1 MASLIP
7 TPDLHSR
14 LPLLIDTDCGI
25 DDAQALIAAL
35 RDTKR
40 TNILALTTVSG
51 NTCVKNAT
59 SDVCA
64 CLDAT
69 DRTDVLVYEGC
80 DRPIVEP
87 IRDAASWHCEDGLGG
102 TFFGVKSNTA
112 PVQNEHAVL
121 AIIRIAKEWAEKGR
135 RITVVTLGPL
145 TNIAMALRLQ
155 PKLSLYLEKVVVM
168 GGAYKA
174 FGNVSLCAEYN
185 AHSDPEALSIVLE
198 GFPSIQLITWELT
211 LENGLS
217 STFCKQWFNENTKEG
232 RFLQNV
238 SKHLQDVTQKHSQ
251 LTNEEYKER
260 GFLIPDPLCITIAC
274 RPESIRSSIKRRV
287 LVELNTGH
295 TRGMTIVNHSTK
307 GVEKALMN
315 VEIIESL
322 DLRLVEEFL
331 LSSTTT

>member
-59 SDVCA
+59 LNVCA

-217 STFCKQWFNENTKEG
+217 INFCKQWFNENTQEG